1 VRISEKDLEILKTT
15 FKLFV
20 FEILGFVSE
29 RTEKNNTLDGIMSL
43 VLEIRNTA
51 KQNKDWDTADKIRK
65 QLKESGVEIMDD
77 KNGST
82 YRIN

>member
-1 VRISEKDLEILKTT
+1 MD
-15 FKLFV
+15 
-20 FEILGFVSE
+20 
-29 RTEKNNTLDGIMSL
+29 L